1 MARRAPVQVFKV
13 PSVIGPRWIGQC
25 VMCGWARGSG
35 RWDTAFRVAQ
45 EHAKTHAPAPRP
57 ATYLGRLMQAMTGEA
72 VPRQGDY
79 ALAGP
84 SKGGAA

>member
-35 RWDTAFRVAQ
+35 HWPTAFRVAQ
-45 EHAKTHAPAPRP
+45 AHAATHAPRCLAKAEAAPGSLRP
-57 ATYLGRLMQAMTGEA
+57 WPFSTRPDHL
-72 VPRQGDY
+72 
-79 ALAGP
+79 ALAR
-84 SKGGAA
+84 